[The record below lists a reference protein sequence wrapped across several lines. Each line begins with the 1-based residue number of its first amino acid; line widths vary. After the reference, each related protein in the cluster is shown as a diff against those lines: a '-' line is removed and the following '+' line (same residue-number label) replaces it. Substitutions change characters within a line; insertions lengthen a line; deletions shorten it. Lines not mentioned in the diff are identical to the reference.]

1 MKETIIKELEKISN
15 ESDFDTTDAIAF
27 IEETD
32 KELETLREK
41 NEDLEEKETELTD
54 KITKLES
61 KIEDLEEEN
70 EVLEQE
76 NNALDTRFQI
86 PDGVNDNIILSGALE
101 DLFSNLSKIPVNDL
115 CDFVKK
121 YSL

>member
-1 MKETIIKELEKISN
+1 MKETIINQLEKIAN
-15 ESDFDTTDAIAF
+15 ESDFDTKDAIDF

-32 KELETLREK
+32 KELETLREE
-41 NEDLEEKETELTD
+41 NEDLEDEVKDLESKVE
-54 KITKLES
+54 KLES
-61 KIEDLEEEN
+61 KIENLEEEN
-70 EVLEQE
+70 EVIQEE
-76 NNALDTRFQI
+76 NNSLDTRFQI
-86 PDGVNDNIILSGALE
+86 PDGVSDNIVLSGALE